1 MTPDGLEDHF
11 YFGGGASSSN
21 ITPLGIIVLILACLA
36 ILLVKRKWMVAPF
49 LLVNLLMPVGQVI
62 VLFGLHISIW
72 RFVVFVAL
80 LRIGILTISGSD
92 PWPGKLTLLD
102 KVFTAWAV
110 SNAVMY
116 TILWSD
122 FGAFIN
128 RAGFLYTCLGTYFLF
143 RYLVRDREDL
153 IRTVRVM
160 ALVML
165 PIALAMVIE
174 HSTAHNPLAFLG
186 AESLPALRDGRVR
199 AQGPFLHAIIAGTI
213 GAVQLPLFVMLWF
226 EGKGNRLRASIGA
239 IAVLTMVYT
248 SSSSTP
254 LMAFAASA
262 GAVCLWPLRRKMRIV
277 RWGLAIGLIG
287 LQLTMKA
294 PVWYLMN
301 RVAGVV
307 GGTGWHRADLIDQFV
322 RRFSEWWLVGTRDNA
337 NWGLDMWDAINGF
350 VRAGLEGGLLT
361 FLMFLG
367 LFIVGYSRLGKAR
380 AAKQDDPASE
390 RLYWA
395 LGCSLFS
402 NTIGFLGIIYFDQS
416 AIIWYLILVM
426 ISASTTWALEQQALK
441 EPEVEFIPAVKRAL
455 PVNKPSAP
463 ERPVPTYRNRLGV

>member
-21 ITPLGIIVLILACLA
+21 ITPLGIIILVLACLA
-36 ILLVKRKWMVAPF
+36 ILLVKRQWMVAPF

-72 RFVVFVAL
+72 RFVVFVAW
-80 LRIGILTISGSD
+80 LRIAMLMITRRD
-92 PWPGKLTLLD
+92 PWPGPLTLMD

-122 FGAFIN
+122 FGALIN
-128 RAGFLYTCLGTYFLF
+128 RSGFLYTCLGTYFLF

-153 IRTVRVM
+153 LQTVRVL
-160 ALVML
+160 ALVMV
-165 PIALAMVIE
+165 PIAVAMAIE
-174 HSTAHNPLAFLG
+174 HATAHNPLAFLG
-186 AESLPALRDGRVR
+186 SEDLPAMRDGRVR

-226 EGKGNRLRASIGA
+226 EGKGHRLRAVIGA
-239 IAVLTMVYT
+239 LAAVIMVYT

-254 LMAFAASA
+254 LMAFAAA
-262 GAVCLWPLRRKMRIV
+262 VGALCLWPLRRRMRIV
-277 RWGLAIGLIG
+277 RWALAIGLVA

-361 FLMFLG
+361 FLLFLSI
-367 LFIVGYSRLGKAR
+367 FVVGYSRLGRAR

-390 RLYWA
+390 RVYWA

-416 AIIWYLILVM
+416 AIIWYLTLVM
-426 ISASTTWALEQQALK
+426 ISSATAWALQAAP
-441 EPEVEFIPAVKRAL
+441 EPEAEFIPTVSRAL
-455 PVNKPSAP
+455 PVNKASAP
-463 ERPVPTYRNRLGV
+463 EQSVPTYRNRLGV